1 MHRNPVS
8 GGPRW
13 LFILA
18 ALWGAAIFWLAPHPP
33 MIDLPQHAA
42 QVALLRDLL
51 QGTSPWTAFFR
62 INWITPYL
70 VGYGLALP
78 LSLLMPVAAA
88 LKLLLSLAYLAF
100 VFMCVRLR
108 RYFGA
113 DARLDWLFL
122 LSFFGF
128 AYTWGF
134 FTFLVAAPIG
144 LWFLLLADRYAHAQ
158 SLRRAVGLTMVGLV
172 LLASHGLMFLFAV
185 GISFLLVAANARSW
199 RAFLLALWP
208 YVVFGLAAIIYYLIS
223 REVNSG
229 LALQQ
234 SLPQTLLWGN
244 GPRIPDTLIFPLCA
258 NVQGLS
264 VLMPLFTMLFMVAV
278 PWLLGLRIDWKQR
291 SSWLPH
297 AVVVVIMLAVPSYA
311 FNTQFLYQRFAL
323 FLLPT
328 YAWIF
333 TLQAAPVQINER
345 RISRLVMPLLILL
358 CFAMLSIHSVRAW
371 RFGQESA
378 DFNHLMTMIEPG
390 QRALTLVFD
399 NGSVADNNVKIYSHY
414 PAWYQ
419 AERQG
424 LVDFNFAWFPPQIVR
439 YRPDH
444 LPEIRPGFEWH
455 PEQFD
460 WREHDGASYRYF
472 FVRPATRSP
481 QRLFADAPCPPRLL
495 MALGSWAVYENRS
508 CPTP

>member
-1 MHRNPVS
+1 MHRTLIN
-8 GGPRW
+8 GGPTW

-51 QGTSPWTAFFR
+51 QGASPWADFFR
-62 INWITPYL
+62 INWLTPYL
-70 VGYGLALP
+70 IGYGLALP
-78 LSLLMPVAAA
+78 LSLIMPVAAA

-108 RYFGA
+108 RHFGA

-122 LSFFGF
+122 LTFFGF

-144 LWFLLLADRYAHAQ
+144 LWFLLLADRYAHAP
-158 SLRRAVGLTMVGLV
+158 SLRHAIGVTVVGLV
-172 LLASHGLMFLFAV
+172 LLASHGLVFVFAV
-185 GISFLLVAANARSW
+185 GTGFLLLAAHARSW
-199 RAFLLALWP
+199 RTLMPTLWP
-208 YVVFGLAAIIYYLIS
+208 YVIFGLTSLVYFLIS
-223 REVNSG
+223 REVSSG
-229 LALQQ
+229 LALHQT
-234 SLPQTLLWGN
+234 LPQTLLWGN
-244 GPRIPDTLIFPLCA
+244 GPRIPDTLIYPLSA

-264 VLMPLFTMLFMVAV
+264 VLLPLFTVLFMIAA
-278 PWLLGLRIDWKQR
+278 PWLMGARIDFERR

-297 AVVVVIMLAVPSYA
+297 AVIVLIMLMVPSYA
-311 FNTQFLYQRFAL
+311 LNTQFLYQRFAL

-333 TLQAAPVQINER
+333 TR
-345 RISRLVMPLLILL
+345 RTEPADIDDRRNVRLVMSLLILL
-358 CFAMLSIHSVRAW
+358 CFAMLSVYSLRAW

-378 DFNHLMTMIEPG
+378 DIDRLTAMIEPG

-399 NGSVADNNVKIYSHY
+399 TNSEADNNLKIYSHY

-419 AERQG
+419 AEHQG

-439 YRPDH
+439 YRPEH
-444 LPEIRPGFEWH
+444 LPAVRPGFEWH
-455 PEQFD
+455 PERFD
-460 WREHDGASYRYF
+460 WREHGGQNYRYF
-472 FVRPATRSP
+472 FVRPASQSP
-481 QRLFADAPCPPRLL
+481 QRLFEDAPCPPRLL
-495 MALGSWAVYENRS
+495 MSRGSWAVYENLS
-508 CPTP
+508 CPVP